1 MVSGEQGRG
10 PGVGKAPSQR
20 CMSDLVGQGRVPIA
34 QLGVRQGPQKREIGE
49 EVVGSKR
56 NNSQGGSLE

>member
-1 MVSGEQGRG
+1 M
-10 PGVGKAPSQR
+10 GKAPSQR